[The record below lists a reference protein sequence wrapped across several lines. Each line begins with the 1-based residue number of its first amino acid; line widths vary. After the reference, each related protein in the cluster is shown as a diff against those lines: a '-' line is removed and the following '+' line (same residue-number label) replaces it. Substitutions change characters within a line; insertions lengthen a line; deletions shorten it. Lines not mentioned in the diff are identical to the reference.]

1 MKTFEVTFRRELE
14 LKVTVEA
21 KNEDAAE
28 SAAEVEL
35 AKTRLLEWEEI
46 DTNIEDIQ
54 EIDSDEDEDSD
65 E

>member
-28 SAAEVEL
+28 SAGRGRACE
-35 AKTRLLEWEEI
+35 
-46 DTNIEDIQ
+46 N
-54 EIDSDEDEDSD
+54 
-65 E
+65 